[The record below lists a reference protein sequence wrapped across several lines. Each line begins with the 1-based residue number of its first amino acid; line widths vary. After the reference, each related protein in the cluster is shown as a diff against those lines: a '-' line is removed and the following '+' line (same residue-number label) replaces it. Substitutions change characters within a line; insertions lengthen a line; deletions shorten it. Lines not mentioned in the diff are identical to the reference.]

1 MNLET
6 SQLSLS
12 FKLFSKWADHLNPHK
27 NNNIPALFASKY
39 SRLRICEQLNKGK
52 AQAAV
57 PVICAT
63 KHLLLSRGLSGR
75 PPALCSLINPRRVC
89 IFRHDTPLDAFHQI
103 VSSSIFV
110 NSGKCSSLCN
120 HCQISNLET
129 LIFSLRNTF
138 LLGDTCYH
146 CNAVPEP
153 RGANN
158 LQVI

>member
-12 FKLFSKWADHLNPHK
+12 FKLFSKWADHFNPHK

-89 IFRHDTPLDAFHQI
+89 IFRHDTPLDAFHHRWADRVIIYLCQQRK
-103 VSSSIFV
+103 VLLSV
-110 NSGKCSSLCN
+110 QSLPDFQSWN
-120 HCQISNLET
+120 AHFQLKKHISTRWHML
-129 LIFSLRNTF
+129 SL
-138 LLGDTCYH
+138 
-146 CNAVPEP
+146 
-153 RGANN
+153 
-158 LQVI
+158 